1 MFVSIDITP
10 KHQAGRTA
18 FAKQYCCCAGCL
30 PYLLLPLKV
39 LVVWILISASPMP
52 PLRMVTL
59 HHSGTLPR
67 RHVYLQTV
75 TGTNRQRTTAHQ
87 ADEQKFTP

>member
-1 MFVSIDITP
+1 MSIDITP

-87 ADEQKFTP
+87 ADEQKFAP